1 VIRPGNRRHLLPL
14 GVLVLCTALN
24 LISGPG
30 QVVVGLLAMAP
41 LVAATVLGRRT
52 TAAYGILAV
61 LLGAL
66 MGVYGHQYRPE
77 TEVAQCLRLVGVA
90 AGGGL
95 ALFACVLRLRREAAL
110 ARLSAEAATSRA
122 SVLVAE
128 TLQRSLLTEPPPVP
142 GLDIAVRYLP
152 AVQHA
157 RVGGDW
163 YDAFPLPDGST
174 MLVIGDVAGHD
185 VAAAATM
192 AQARGLL
199 RGIAHTV
206 AGSPAAVLGALDRTL
221 GSLQV
226 ATLITATVATARRE
240 PDGSVGLRWSNA
252 GHPPPVL
259 VCVDGATHV
268 LERRPNLL
276 LGAGGDAA
284 RVDHE
289 LVLRPGD
296 TVVLYTDGLVER
308 RGASLD
314 EGTTRLVAEL
324 RTLAGEPLEELCDG
338 LLSAL
343 AGSVCDDVAVLA
355 LRVGIGPGP
364 APQGTDGGRSA
375 AGTPAVSRL
384 ARS

>member
-1 VIRPGNRRHLLPL
+1 MVRPGNRRHVLPL
-14 GVLVLCTALN
+14 GVLLVCSALN

-61 LLGAL
+61 LLAAL
-66 MGVYGHQYRPE
+66 LGVYGHQYRPE
-77 TEVAQCLRLVGVA
+77 TEVAQALRLIGVA
-90 AGGGL
+90 LGGGL
-95 ALFACVLRLRREAAL
+95 ALFACMLRLRREAAL

-185 VAAAATM
+185 AATM

-206 AGSPAAVLGALDRTL
+206 ADSPAAVLGALDRTL
-221 GSLQV
+221 GSLQL

-240 PDGSVGLRWSNA
+240 PDGSVRLRWSNA

-259 VCVDGATHV
+259 VCADGATHV
-268 LERRPNLL
+268 LQRRPNLL
-276 LGAGGDAA
+276 LGAGGDPA
-284 RVDHE
+284 RADHE
-289 LVLRPGD
+289 LVLRPGH

-324 RTLAGEPLEELCDG
+324 RTLAGRPLEELCDA
-338 LLSAL
+338 LLSEM

-355 LRVGIGPGP
+355 LRVGVGP
-364 APQGTDGGRSA
+364 APRRLDGGRSA
-375 AGTPAVSRL
+375 SGTAVVSPL
-384 ARS
+384 GRS